1 MPDDFSS
8 SALSLPLAGAVGRGG
23 PAVSPLEQEV
33 AGLFDV
39 FRERLLRYIL
49 GFGLRPEDAEEIVQ
63 EVFLSLFVHLAR
75 GGSPSNLRGWIFRVA
90 HNLALKRRVRQAAA
104 PEGEA
109 AAVLPD
115 PSPNPEQQMAG
126 SQKQR
131 LLWAVVNAL
140 SETDRRCLFL
150 RSEGLRYREIAKV
163 LDISLGAVSLS
174 LARSLARLARV
185 AER

>member
-1 MPDDFSS
+1 MPDHPSP
-8 SALSLPLAGAVGRGG
+8 SALSLPLAGVAGRGASSG
-23 PAVSPLEQEV
+23 SPLEQEV

-39 FRERLLRYIL
+39 FRERLLRYIR

-75 GGSPSNLRGWIFRVA
+75 SGSRSNLRGWIFRVA
-90 HNLALKRRVRQAAA
+90 HNLALKRRGRGDAASEI
-104 PEGEA
+104 P

-150 RSEGLRYREIAKV
+150 RSEGLRYREIAEV
-163 LDISLGAVSLS
+163 LDMSLGAVSLS